1 MKSTMSDSATQSPFR
16 PTLFQVLRLTLRDF
30 WDHLGLAISFSLL
43 HSLLIPL
50 LISVPLSAIKL
61 FHSPP
66 HASYFLL
73 ILLTLPIFPPLFT
86 AYCFV
91 AYRICTGR
99 SVSWAY
105 LLQGFRQHYWP
116 AMRLGLIQLV
126 ITFGLLANLLFYTY
140 RYHPFG
146 TLLPLFWAYILL
158 CWSLLLLYQ
167 YPLLVLQE
175 NGVFDEENR
184 RARRGA
190 LAAIRRSFFLT
201 LGNPLYTLGL
211 LCITALLVLLCFLTG
226 IAWIL
231 LYPALPLQLV
241 TRATCLL
248 LARYALMPPPPQNTP
263 IEDTP
268 WHVEPNPESKITSE
282 P

>member
-1 MKSTMSDSATQSPFR
+1 MKSTMIASTGQAPFR
-16 PTLFQVLRLTLRDF
+16 PTLLRALRLAMRDL
-30 WDHLGLAISFSLL
+30 WDHLGFVISFSLL

-50 LISVPLSAIKL
+50 LLSVPLSLTKL
-61 FHSPP
+61 IHLPP
-66 HASYFLL
+66 KPGYL
-73 ILLTLPIFPPLFT
+73 LLTLLALPIFPPLF
-86 AYCFV
+86 AGYCFV
-91 AYRICTGR
+91 AYRICLGR

-105 LLQGFRQHYWP
+105 LLQGFRQHYW
-116 AMRLGLIQLV
+116 AAVRLGLFQLV

-140 RYHPFG
+140 WHHPFG
-146 TLLPLFWAYILL
+146 SLFSLFWAYILL

-175 NGVFDEENR
+175 NGVFDEESR

-201 LGNPLYTLGL
+201 LGNPLYTVGL

-248 LARYALMPPPPQNTP
+248 LARYDLVPPPPKDAP
-263 IEDTP
+263 VADAP
-268 WHVEPNPESKITSE
+268 WHVETKSE
-282 P
+282 